1 MPAMDGIEMYKRL
14 RNLQSAVVPLI
25 FLSARSEEDDRL
37 RGLSSGAIDYV
48 TKPFASRELLM
59 KLNNILQWRRRQ
71 QQQVLSRNLEVNR
84 IDEETNSV
92 LRQFLEVVENRYQDS
107 ELSVDDM
114 ADALAMSKSSL
125 SRKLKSIT
133 DKTPLE
139 IITEYRLHRAQEML
153 KTGQSVSEVAYSVG
167 FNDPLYFS
175 RKYRSFFGYP
185 PSREE

>member
-1 MPAMDGIEMYKRL
+1 
-14 RNLQSAVVPLI
+14 
-25 FLSARSEEDDRL
+25 
-37 RGLSSGAIDYV
+37 
-48 TKPFASRELLM
+48 M
-59 KLNNILQWRRRQ
+59 KLNNILQWRRQQ

-107 ELSVDDM
+107 TFSVDDI

-125 SRKLKSIT
+125 SRKLKSIA

-139 IITEYRLHRAQEML
+139 IVTEYRLHRAQEML
-153 KTGQSVSEVAYSVG
+153 KTGQSVSDVAYSVG
-167 FNDPLYFS
+167 FNDPFYFS

-185 PSREE
+185 PSQEG